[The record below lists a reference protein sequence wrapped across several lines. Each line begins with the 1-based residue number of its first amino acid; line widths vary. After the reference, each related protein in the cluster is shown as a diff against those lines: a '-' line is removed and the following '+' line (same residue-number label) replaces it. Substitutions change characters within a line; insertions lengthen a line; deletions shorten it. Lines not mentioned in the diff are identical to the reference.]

1 MCVCVVRRFSLL
13 EKEVKAVFGAQDK
26 EGKLIVEKLKLF
38 IQIEFDTIQH
48 VIVSTKFISFRVLL
62 CSYYYF
68 SGEDVLTNYVVA
80 CEPAV
85 HSARHLS
92 HRGKMIQSSNL
103 PSHYSLVPRPNL
115 PDFFQRATLK
125 GQGRAWGQ
133 GYPHTTITN

>member
-1 MCVCVVRRFSLL
+1 MCVCARRFSLL

-48 VIVSTKFISFRVLL
+48 VIVSTKFIIIFSFHVSL

-68 SGEDVLTNYVVA
+68 SGENVLTDYVVA
-80 CEPAV
+80 CKPAV

-92 HRGKMIQSSNL
+92 HRGKKMFQSSNL

-115 PDFFQRATLK
+115 PAFFQRATLK
-125 GQGRAWGQ
+125 GQGRA
-133 GYPHTTITN
+133 